1 MNTDAPKAVFPWVTL
16 SFTAVL
22 LLLAPYAMSFVPFE
36 GIYKFGTYRAPYE
49 SDPLNTQRV
58 LVIAFG
64 LSASAI
70 SAIEIF
76 VVILRRPGL
85 PSILTCYA
93 AWFACSVVGWRSFPY
108 WVTGVYA
115 ACSGRVPWTDLD
127 PKGLIPMTWIG
138 DMWRLNVLFLYPAAA
153 LAIIAGIVGSIGLFR
168 GGAGIRSAMPVVCVA
183 IGLLFLFALS
193 PNYNGWLM
201 D

>member
-85 PSILTCYA
+85 PSILR
-93 AWFACSVVGWRSFPY
+93 SVVRLFGRGMAIVSVLGDWSLCCMFRSRAMDGPRPERFDSDDVDRGYVAFECLVPLSRC
-108 WVTGVYA
+108 
-115 ACSGRVPWTDLD
+115 CSRDHRRHRW
-127 PKGLIPMTWIG
+127 
-138 DMWRLNVLFLYPAAA
+138 
-153 LAIIAGIVGSIGLFR
+153 
-168 GGAGIRSAMPVVCVA
+168 
-183 IGLLFLFALS
+183 
-193 PNYNGWLM
+193 
-201 D
+201 